1 MIVNTLGLEQPG
13 RLSENLYLYS
23 WLHRPQLRVKLWFP
37 FACLQIN
44 WFLVEIDLDS
54 EYMKPPLFF
63 ESHWV
68 GVHTVTDPC
77 VAYAHPAGALIWI
90 TGCLVCLSLNGK
102 ISPFT
107 SIARIM
113 NEVLDSAHNKLRGN
127 SLNVGEL
134 FLLRFPTARSQKTF
148 IMPCA
153 PRQKLKSS
161 NIRKKLNQYEKKIN
175 SYMFHN
181 ISNHIFSFLNGNSSG
196 MCDLTSS
203 ITPISSWHT
212 SPKWV
217 ITQLSYNPCMISS
230 G

>member
-1 MIVNTLGLEQPG
+1 MPMILNTLGLEQPG

-113 NEVLDSAHNKLRGN
+113 NEVLDSAHNTLRGN
-127 SLNVGEL
+127 SLNVGDWTFHVKIPKGMVTKNIQYAL
-134 FLLRFPTARSQKTF
+134 CSKTE
-148 IMPCA
+148 A
-153 PRQKLKSS
+153 
-161 NIRKKLNQYEKKIN
+161 KKFNYEKK
-175 SYMFHN
+175 
-181 ISNHIFSFLNGNSSG
+181 
-196 MCDLTSS
+196 
-203 ITPISSWHT
+203 
-212 SPKWV
+212 
-217 ITQLSYNPCMISS
+217 
-230 G
+230 